1 MFRVFSTFIAIL
13 PNNYV
18 INFYLSFFKYQIIFL
33 KKPIYYMKKN
43 QRVVSSN
50 KKNHNQKRFKEPM
63 NIADADDVLQIL
75 QMIELGFFGESN
87 CITL

>member
-1 MFRVFSTFIAIL
+1 
-13 PNNYV
+13 
-18 INFYLSFFKYQIIFL
+18 
-33 KKPIYYMKKN
+33 MKKN
-43 QRVVSSN
+43 QWVVSSN